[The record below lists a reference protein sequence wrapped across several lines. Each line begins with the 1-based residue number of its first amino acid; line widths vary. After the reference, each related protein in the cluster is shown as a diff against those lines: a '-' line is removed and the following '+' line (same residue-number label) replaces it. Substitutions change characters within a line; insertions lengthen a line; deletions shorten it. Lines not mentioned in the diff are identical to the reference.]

1 MDSRSDST
9 GPAVGSAQ
17 SSQHRSPRP
26 LEKFQDLMLRVRSH
40 WQAYEDALVH
50 NAKDELLVAYDHPL
64 EACGVVV
71 VAGILLLR
79 GPRRFLYR
87 KTLGRFKTEEERLTD
102 AESFLREI
110 NESVTKLKK
119 ESKNLLTKV
128 SYGEED
134 LHRGRTKIRAAG
146 HEIQRLNKSI
156 YKIESEAADLME
168 ELRTIPGR
176 TALELRAEVA
186 PMTSSLKNQRLE
198 LNERVTKIS
207 ELGIRV

>member
-1 MDSRSDST
+1 MDSLSDST

-17 SSQHRSPRP
+17 SSQQRSPRP
-26 LEKFQDLMLRVRSH
+26 LEKFQDLMLKVRSH

-50 NAKDELLVAYDHPL
+50 NTKDELLVAYDHPL
-64 EACGVVV
+64 EACGVAV

-79 GPRRFLYR
+79 
-87 KTLGRFKTEEERLTD
+87 GRFKTEEERLTE

-119 ESKNLLTKV
+119 ESKNILTKV

-134 LHRGRTKIRAAG
+134 LLRGRTKIRAAG

>member
-1 MDSRSDST
+1 MDSSSDST
-9 GPAVGSAQ
+9 GPAIGSAQ
-17 SSQHRSPRP
+17 SSQQTSPRP

-50 NAKDELLVAYDHPL
+50 NAKDKLLVAYDHPL
-64 EACGVVV
+64 EACGIAV

-87 KTLGRFKTEEERLTD
+87 KTLGRFKTEEGRLTE

-110 NESVTKLKK
+110 NESVAKLKK
-119 ESKNLLTKV
+119 ESKNILTKV

-134 LHRGRTKIRAAG
+134 LQRGRTKIRATG

-176 TALELRAEVA
+176 TALELRAEA
-186 PMTSSLKNQRLE
+186 SGSYD
-198 LNERVTKIS
+198 I
-207 ELGIRV
+207 